1 MKILFSNIPWFDGKD
16 NFFGLPVKRGGVR
29 SGSRW
34 PMTSKIINPL
44 NLFKKPLYFRDYRI
58 PYAYYPA
65 PFFLMST
72 ASFVQEKFKNY
83 QVKIRDSIVRR
94 ESLDNFFSFLLKEN
108 FDLIFIETSS
118 NSWTNDL
125 SIVNKISEKFPKIK
139 IAICGT
145 ISNEEIN
152 EIQNIKNVVATIKG
166 EFEKNA
172 LKVVNGETGILD
184 YDFMTKEE
192 MNSSPAP
199 MWDEEVATWYYD
211 MNPRGGDHPRMHVL
225 ASRGCPYK
233 CIFCVWPSVL
243 TGNDPDGDK
252 PRKVRYYNSEY
263 LEPYIRKSIK
273 KYNFKSVYF
282 DDDTFN
288 LGTSQTLKMCEMM
301 KKINIPWYAMCRADT
316 IDLSVWKIMKESGC
330 KGVKIG
336 VESGDQYVVDKI
348 INKHL
353 DLELTKKM
361 VKHCVSIGMSV
372 HGTFTLGHPG
382 ETEEQQY
389 KTLKFIKETPFT
401 SYQISGA
408 SALSN
413 APLKNLENKLLKSY
427 SGAKIDENYDFHT
440 DGNKKWKEIAKKLR
454 VSKPLI

>member
-16 NFFGLPVKRGGVR
+16 TFFGIPVSRGGVR

-44 NLFKKPLYFRDYRI
+44 NLFKKPFYFKDYRL

-72 ASFVQEKFKNY
+72 ASYVQEKFKNY
-83 QVKIRDSIVRR
+83 EVKIRDSIVRR
-94 ESLDNFFSFLLKEN
+94 ETLSNFFKYLSKEN
-108 FDLIFIETSS
+108 FDMIFIETSS
-118 NSWTNDL
+118 NSWKNDTQ
-125 SIVNKISEKFPKIK
+125 IIKEISEKFPNLK

-152 EIQNIKNVVATIKG
+152 EIIENKNVVAVIKG

-172 LKVVNGETGILD
+172 LKIVDGQKGILD
-184 YDFMTKEE
+184 FDFMTKEE
-192 MNSSPAP
+192 MNNAPAP
-199 MWDEEVATWYYD
+199 LWDKEVANWYYD

-252 PRKVRYYNSEY
+252 PRKVRYYSPEY
-263 LEPYIRKSIK
+263 LEPYIRKSIEAH
-273 KYNFKSVYF
+273 NFKSVYF

-288 LGTSQTLKMCEMM
+288 LGSAQTLKMCEMM
-301 KKINIPWYAMCRADT
+301 KRINIPWYAMCRADT
-316 IDLSVWKIMKESGC
+316 VSLNVWDKMKESGC

-348 INKHL
+348 VNKHL

-361 VKHCVSIGMSV
+361 VKHCVSIGLSV

-389 KTLKFIKETPFT
+389 KTLKFIKDTPFT

-408 SALSN
+408 SALAN
-413 APLKNLENKLLKSY
+413 TPLKNLEKKLLKNY
-427 SGAKIDENYDFHT
+427 SGAKIDSNYDFNT
-440 DGNKKWKEIAKKLR
+440 DGNKKWRDIAKKLR
-454 VSKPLI
+454 VSKPLL